1 MNIDFEKVIDNLRL
15 KATAIYEDRDKIWE
29 LLNKVKEKLEQNEE
43 LKSLFDDVRLLIEL
57 IKDYNKGEY
66 TGLSKNSIILV
77 IISLIYLVSP
87 LDIIPDF
94 LVGGFL
100 DDAAVIAFILKKI
113 EAEITAY
120 KSWKS
125 IEKEDNDDNMIEI
138 TLDHDDEI

>member
-100 DDAAVIAFILKKI
+100 DDATVIAFILKKI

>member
-29 LLNKVKEKLEQNEE
+29 LLNKTKEKLEQNEE

-100 DDAAVIAFILKKI
+100 DDATVIAFILKKI